1 MTDRAILHVDMD
13 AFYASVEQRDD
24 PSLRGRPVIVG
35 GRHRGVVLAA
45 SYEVRPF
52 GVRSAMPMAHA
63 LRLAPRDVVVV
74 RPRFEAYVAAS
85 ERLHEIFSSV
95 TDLIEPLSL
104 DEAFLDVTGSRA
116 LFGEPEAIARTLR
129 QRIRDELQL
138 PASAGV
144 APVKFVAKIGSD
156 LAKPDGLRVVRPGEA
171 RRFLAPLSVARLW
184 GVGPATHQRL
194 AALGLAT
201 IDDIARR
208 DRDELARSLGPL
220 GTHLHDL
227 SHGIDP
233 RPVTP
238 DRDAKSIG
246 AEDTFGEDLST
257 RAELLPHLHAQALRV
272 ARRLRRSGRV
282 ARGVVLKLKT
292 HDFELRTRRTT
303 LRAATDDGQTL
314 YDAVAA
320 LLSREDEL
328 GALVPMRLAGVS
340 AVLLEAPTVQP
351 GLFDAD
357 ARRAT
362 KLNGALDAIANRFG
376 VGAVRPADVLDT
388 DRGTLRDEVLRR
400 DR

>member
-129 QRIRDELQL
+129 QRIRDELHL

-156 LAKPDGLRVVRPGEA
+156 LAKPDGLRVVSPGES

-208 DRDELARSLGPL
+208 ERDELVRSLGPP
-220 GTHLHDL
+220 GAHLHDL

-246 AEDTFGEDLST
+246 AEDTFAEDLSA

-303 LRAATDDGQTL
+303 LRAATDDGQVL
-314 YDAVAA
+314 YDAVAT

-351 GLFDAD
+351 GLFDAG

-362 KLNGALDAIANRFG
+362 KLNGALDAIADRFG